1 MRNILR
7 FIGLV
12 STLVLVP
19 SVAFAAPR
27 TFNELANLIVTI
39 LDTGTGLL
47 ILGGIVVYFW
57 GISTNILKMK
67 DEGSQA
73 FKAYFVWGLIAIF
86 VMLSI
91 WGIIEILQ
99 NTIFGGDYYDPSGG
113 SPAQS
118 GGGGPSTQFPVFG
131 E

>member
-1 MRNILR
+1 MRKSYIHALTAA
-7 FIGLV
+7 
-12 STLVLVP
+12 TLFLPAAV
-19 SVAFAAPR
+19 FAAPR

-47 ILGGIVVYFW
+47 ILAGIVVYFW

-73 FKAYFVWGLIAIF
+73 FKAYFVWGIITLF
-86 VMLSI
+86 VMFSI
-91 WGIIEILQ
+91 WGIIELLQ
-99 NTIFGGDYYDPSGG
+99 NTIFGGDYYDPSSG
-113 SPAQS
+113 SSGQS
-118 GGGGPSTQFPVFG
+118 FNNGSTQFPVFG

>member
-1 MRNILR
+1 MRKSNILVLA
-7 FIGLV
+7 IA
-12 STLVLVP
+12 TLLFP
-19 SVAFAAPR
+19 AAASAAPR

-47 ILGGIVVYFW
+47 ILAGIVVYFW

-73 FKAYFVWGLIAIF
+73 FKAYFVWGIITLF
-86 VMLSI
+86 VMFSI
-91 WGIIEILQ
+91 WGIIELLQ
-99 NTIFGGDYYDPSGG
+99 NTIFGGDYYDPSSG
-113 SPAQS
+113 SS
-118 GGGGPSTQFPVFG
+118 GQPINNGSTQFPVFG